1 MSNTEF
7 FKEKNK
13 DYYLYSTDV
22 ENLVI
27 NELFPAAPGDFVK
40 VYLIGLMRA
49 QYGIIESRDKT
60 ANILGMSIEQID
72 HAWEYWEKLGA
83 IEREFLPG
91 EDEYRIVFRSQISR
105 FYGSKKEEKKFSDSE
120 SDSRLVNLDLKK
132 LYDEFE
138 SISGRMV
145 STSEARKIADTI
157 ANFGVSSEVFSYA
170 MKYCSEN
177 GHTEI
182 KYIIKVAINWH
193 KEGCQTAVDVKELL
207 DKDAKRR
214 YLYDRVFKAIGFN
227 RQWTSGDQEMM
238 DRWFDDFEFS
248 IDEVLEAVKL
258 TAGQRD
264 PSLRY
269 VNKVLENKYKEAGG
283 IKPAYDKSGSGY
295 RSAFGENSR
304 ENNQQKESTGT
315 NVSKKVLGEY
325 LAELRRKSIE
335 EQQEHRKEIDENFP
349 VMKKFAAME
358 ASIKQDLMNFDSS
371 PEGKAKRSRLMSQKV
386 ELANSKK
393 EFLMA
398 NGYPEDYLSIKH
410 KCKICKDHGI
420 TDEGKPCVCIKERAE
435 EAYRWNKTRQ
445 VKQN

>member
-27 NELFPAAPGDFVK
+27 NELFPAAPGDYVK

-72 HAWEYWEKLGA
+72 NAWEYWKKLGA
-83 IEREFLPG
+83 IEKEFLPG
-91 EDEYRIVFRSQISR
+91 EDDYRIIFQSQISR
-105 FYGSKKEEKKFSDSE
+105 FYGSKKELKKDE
-120 SDSRLVNLDLKK
+120 SIKNDKRLVNLDLKN
-132 LYDEFE
+132 LYDEYE
-138 SISGRMV
+138 SASGRMI

-170 MKYCSEN
+170 IKYCSEN
-177 GHTEI
+177 NHTEI
-182 KYIIKVAINWH
+182 KYIIKVAVNWH
-193 KEGCQTAVDVKELL
+193 NNGCQTALDVKKLL

-214 YLYDRVFKAIGFN
+214 YLYERIFKAIGFS
-227 RQWTSGDQEMM
+227 RQWTNGDKDLM
-238 DRWFDDFEFS
+238 DRWFDEFEFS
-248 IDEVLEAVKL
+248 LEEVLEAIKL
-258 TAGQRD
+258 TAGQRE

-269 VNKVLENKYKEAGG
+269 VNRVLENKYRETGG
-283 IKPAYDKSGSGY
+283 IKTNYERSQNRYRGSD
-295 RSAFGENSR
+295 ENKKTDR
-304 ENNQQKESTGT
+304 QNQGSQGT

-325 LAELRRKSIE
+325 LLELRNKSIE
-335 EQQEHRKEIDENFP
+335 EQQAHKLEIDEKFP

-358 ASIKQDLMNFDSS
+358 ASIKESLMNFDFSIK
-371 PEGKAKRSRLMSQKV
+371 GKENRTKLMSQKV

-398 NGYPEDYLSIKH
+398 NGYPEDYLDVKH
-410 KCKICKDHGI
+410 KCSICKDHGI
-420 TDEGKPCVCIKERAE
+420 TDEGKPCVCVKERAE

-445 VKQN
+445 AKQK